1 MSTPLG
7 GRGDDDYNNDV
18 RWEEQ
23 DMPYLSRDRRRAEWG
38 EGDVDD
44 GVDDEHV
51 DGRVRGPHRADT
63 GDGRR
68 WRSRRDSDN
77 DDDVEEGGSHPTPLT
92 TVTCELAA
100 RLHSVGIPYASEV
113 SLSDVDDVNGRRRR
127 LAMDHPMMM
136 KRGVM
141 SANYGL
147 MPPFFFAIKLKT
159 LIEMSVWCLCAFI
172 SVVMAVLSSFRHHHG
187 LYALRT
193 ADFELIT
200 H

>member
-1 MSTPLG
+1 MVT
-7 GRGDDDYNNDV
+7 
-18 RWEEQ
+18 Q
-23 DMPYLSRDRRRAEWG
+23 
-38 EGDVDD
+38 
-44 GVDDEHV
+44 
-51 DGRVRGPHRADT
+51 
-63 GDGRR
+63 RR
-68 WRSRRDSDN
+68 WRSWRDSDN

-92 TVTCELAA
+92 MATCELAV

-113 SLSDVDDVNGRRRR
+113 SLLDVDNVNGRRRR

-147 MPPFFFAIKLKT
+147 MPPFFFAITLKT

-172 SVVMAVLSSFRHHHG
+172 SVVMAVLSLFWHHHS

-193 ADFELIT
+193 AVFELIT